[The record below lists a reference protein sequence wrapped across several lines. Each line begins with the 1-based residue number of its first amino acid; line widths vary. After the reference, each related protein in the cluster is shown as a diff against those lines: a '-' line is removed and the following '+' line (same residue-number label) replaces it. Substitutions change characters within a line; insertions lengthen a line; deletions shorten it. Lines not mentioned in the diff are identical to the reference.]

1 MVLIKPI
8 GFAADF
14 IPQKI
19 GISID
24 TNSASSNLEVIL
36 LKTILARASTNK
48 NRRAKP
54 AYGLVFLTLGNYPKL
69 LTGLISVLSVVP
81 RSISSI
87 SSISG

>member
-1 MVLIKPI
+1 MKEKIDNSIQKVSRKQRRSFGVL
-8 GFAADF
+8 A
-14 IPQKI
+14 Q
-19 GISID
+19 
-24 TNSASSNLEVIL
+24 LEVQQW
-36 LKTILARASTNK
+36 ASTNK